1 MKIERLTA
9 ESRKNLLEDLL
20 KRSPNQYGQYEER
33 VQVILN
39 RVKEEKDQ
47 ALEKLQSGPDKAI
60 RSMDDLIMQ
69 KSRQRLSK

>member
-33 VQVILN
+33 VQAILD

-47 ALEKLQSGPDKAI
+47 ALYA
-60 RSMDDLIMQ
+60 
-69 KSRQRLSK
+69 

>member
-33 VQVILN
+33 VQA
-39 RVKEEKDQ
+39 DP
-47 ALEKLQSGPDKAI
+47 GPCKRRERPGI
-60 RSMDDLIMQ
+60 VCLYGTI
-69 KSRQRLSK
+69 

>member
-39 RVKEEKDQ
+39 RVKE
-47 ALEKLQSGPDKAI
+47 
-60 RSMDDLIMQ
+60 
-69 KSRQRLSK
+69 